1 MVDLKT
7 SSRKIHS
14 LQKFHYDVPLNT
26 LKAQIQED
34 VKTAMRA
41 RDQKRLTALRLIT
54 AAIKQVEV
62 DKRIEMD
69 DQAVL
74 AVLDKM
80 VKQRRD
86 SLEQYQCCGRD
97 DLAAQEQFELELIS
111 VYLPEA
117 LSDDEL
123 AALIKQAVA
132 DTGASSIRDMGAVMN
147 KLREQ
152 VQGRADMKAVS
163 SAVKEQLGA

>member
-1 MVDLKT
+1 M
-7 SSRKIHS
+7 
-14 LQKFHYDVPLNT
+14 T
-26 LKAQIQED
+26 LKAQILED
-34 VKTAMRA
+34 VKSAMRA

-54 AAIKQVEV
+54 AAIKQIEV
-62 DKRIEMD
+62 DQRIEID

-80 VKQRRD
+80 VKQRRE
-86 SLEQYQCCGRD
+86 SLEQYESAGRD
-97 DLAAQEQFELELIS
+97 DLAAQEKFELELIS

-117 LSDDEL
+117 LSDEEV
-123 AALIKQAVA
+123 AALIKQAIA

-147 KLREQ
+147 KLRGE

-163 SAVKEQLGA
+163 NSVKAQLGA

>member
-1 MVDLKT
+1 MTL
-7 SSRKIHS
+7 
-14 LQKFHYDVPLNT
+14 PLNT
-26 LKAQIQED
+26 LKSQIQED
-34 VKTAMRA
+34 VKSTMRA

-54 AAIKQVEV
+54 AAIKQVEI

-86 SLEQYQCCGRD
+86 SLEQYQNAGRD
-97 DLAAQEQFELELIS
+97 DLAAQEEFELELIS

-117 LSDDEL
+117 LGDDEL
-123 AALIKQAVA
+123 AALIKQTVA
-132 DTGASSIRDMGAVMN
+132 DTGASSIRDMGMVMN

-163 SAVKEQLGA
+163 SAVKEQLGT